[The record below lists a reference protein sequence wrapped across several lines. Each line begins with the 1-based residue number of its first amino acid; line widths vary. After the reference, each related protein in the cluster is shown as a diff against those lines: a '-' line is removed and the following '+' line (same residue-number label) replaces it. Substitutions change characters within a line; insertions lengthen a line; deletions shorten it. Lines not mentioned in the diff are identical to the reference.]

1 MENRPNEECN
11 NSSNNIPYCSP
22 KPEDIWKNG
31 TNHQF
36 IWNSQY
42 PYYRLDA
49 LDLYLFYKNNN
60 SEYKQIQ
67 RWKELDPLS
76 GSLTVQVNDSWF
88 PDTLYFEKEKNWTFY
103 GFYLPS
109 NINLDQEF
117 LNPNSAYP
125 SPFNFSVTQYSEMP
139 LNNSN
144 NNNYNNNTEDKNI
157 NSQKI
162 PIWIIIIIVITSITI
177 ILSLII
183 FALWMT
189 YKNTFKKK
197 NNNNNNNNLDPLP
210 IATVQNKKTSPK
222 TPSSIMNQVQPSVI
236 LPTNHLNNESYYT
249 SNWNRQ
255 EKNRKQISEELL
267 RQELA
272 SDKDTCI
279 KYASKRNYP

>member
-1 MENRPNEECN
+1 MEDHPNECSN
-11 NSSNNIPYCSP
+11 PSNNTPYCSP

-42 PYYRLDA
+42 PYYRTDA

-60 SEYKQIQ
+60 SDYQQIQ

-88 PDTLYFEKEKNWTFY
+88 PDFLYFEKEKKWTFY

-125 SPFNFSVTQYSEMP
+125 SPFNFSVTQ
-139 LNNSN
+139 
-144 NNNYNNNTEDKNI
+144 DKNI

-162 PIWIIIIIVITSITI
+162 PIWIIIIIVITSIII

-183 FALWMT
+183 FALWVT

-197 NNNNNNNNLDPLP
+197 KDNNDSLDPLP
-210 IATVQNKKTSPK
+210 IATVQNKTTCSHLSLSSSTSPEI
-222 TPSSIMNQVQPSVI
+222 PPAIMNQVQPSIIIPV
-236 LPTNHLNNESYYT
+236 NHLHNDSYYT

-272 SDKDTCI
+272 SDEDTCI
-279 KYASKRNYP
+279 KYASKRNCS